1 MPREPFALTPTDRSY
16 LETFLRK
23 GEMGVQQFKRAT
35 ALLEL
40 GRGKTQGMIAT
51 TLGVSRSVVNTWAKR
66 YRQEGL
72 TMLHDKPRSGRPIE
86 IDGRQRAKVTAL
98 ACSDPPTGHERWTL
112 RLLASKAVE
121 LNYCEHLSHAQVG
134 KILQKTS

>member
-23 GEMGVQQFKRAT
+23 GEKRVQQFKRAT

-40 GRGKTQGMIAT
+40 DRGKAQTTIAT
-51 TLGVSRSVVNTWAKR
+51 IVGISRSAVNTWAKR